1 MVKVANGVDERK
13 CDFMYLYS
21 KKDYFKNDE
30 SVHLGTISQE
40 YDSQDEH
47 VHDFLELVYTISG
60 TVNHKIDGQ
69 TYLATHNTLLFIAPG
84 QIHSFA
90 SQGACEF
97 VNILIK
103 QDFII
108 EYAVDNDTFYN
119 LFRFFLSNPDDKL
132 SADSQMVKFKGDDAF
147 EIKNIINFMLST
159 AEKKVPS
166 YSMILNGYTRVLLTK
181 MFNILNEKNLDR
193 NYPKSVF
200 FEVFDSILDYIDKN
214 YAEPIS
220 LSTLA
225 TRCYFSPS
233 YISKEFKKIS
243 GMGFKEYLIEKRI
256 TETAKYLTQSDF
268 SVEEIQS
275 KVGFTDKTRFFK
287 EFSRLYGC
295 TPLEYRKKNQKTE

>member
-1 MVKVANGVDERK
+1 MH
-13 CDFMYLYS
+13 LYS
-21 KKDYFKNDE
+21 NKDYFKSDE
-30 SVHLGTISQE
+30 SVNLWTVNQQHGS
-40 YDSQDEH
+40 DSEH
-47 VHDFLELVYTISG
+47 VHDFLELVYTVSG

-69 TYLATHNTLLFIAPG
+69 SYEATHNTLLFIAPG
-84 QIHSFA
+84 QIHSLS
-90 SQGACEF
+90 SQGDCEF
-97 VNILIK
+97 VNILIR

-119 LFRFFLSNPDDKL
+119 LFRFFLSSPDDKL
-132 SADSQMVKFKGDDAF
+132 SADSQMVKFKGDDAY
-147 EIKNIINFMLST
+147 EIKNIIKFMLSA
-159 AEKKVPS
+159 AERKES
-166 YSMILNGYTRVLLTK
+166 CYSMILNGYTRVILTK

-200 FEVFDSILDYIDKN
+200 LEVFDSILDYIDKN

-233 YISKEFKKIS
+233 YISREFKKIS
-243 GMGFKEYLIEKRI
+243 GMGFKEYIINKRI
-256 TETAKYLTQSDF
+256 TETAKYLTQTSF

-287 EFSRLYGC
+287 EFSKLYGC
-295 TPLEYRKKNQKTE
+295 TPLEYRKNKQTAE

>member
-30 SVHLGTISQE
+30 SVHLDVINQE
-40 YDSQDEH
+40 HDSQNEH

-60 TVNHKIDGQ
+60 TVSHKIDGQ
-69 TYLATHNTLLFIAPG
+69 SYVANHNTLLFIAPG
-84 QIHSFA
+84 QIHTFA
-90 SQGACEF
+90 SQGPCEF

-103 QDFII
+103 QDFIS
-108 EYAVDNDTFYN
+108 EYAVDGDTFYN
-119 LFRFFLSNPDDKL
+119 LFRFFLSDPDDKL
-132 SADSQMVKFKGDDAF
+132 SSDSQMVKFKGDDAY
-147 EIKNIINFMLST
+147 EIKNTINFMLST

>member
-1 MVKVANGVDERK
+1 M

-47 VHDFLELVYTISG
+47 IHDFLELVYTISG

-132 SADSQMVKFKGDDAF
+132 SPDSQMVKFKGDDAY

-166 YSMILNGYTRVLLTK
+166 HSMILNGYARVVLTK

-256 TETAKYLTQSDF
+256 TETAKYLTQTDF
-268 SVEEIQS
+268 SIAEIQY

-287 EFSRLYGC
+287 EFSKLYGC
-295 TPLEYRKKNQKTE
+295 TPLEYRKNNQTTE